1 MESYFCKADCD
12 ACQYPGEERSICMQA
27 RIISD
32 LCQEERISFEEGVE
46 RYSKA
51 FRERFWE
58 AGIQNHDEL
67 SQALRG
73 LNRKVYRIVKDP
85 YDPIRAVFFPA
96 SVLESL

>member
-1 MESYFCKADCD
+1 
-12 ACQYPGEERSICMQA
+12 MQA

-32 LCQEERISFEEGVE
+32 LCQEEKITFAEGIE

-51 FRERFWE
+51 FREKFWE

-67 SQALRG
+67 SGALRG
-73 LNRKVYRIVKDP
+73 LNRRVYRIVQHP
-85 YDPIRAVFFPA
+85 YDPVRATFFPA